1 MEVRLLA
8 TRRILYL
15 ALVTAALLVALPA
28 TAAQAGRLVTT
39 GHDADL
45 HCGGGGLSPFSAQ
58 CHFVEVATK
67 YVRGGAPD
75 PTKPVLILDNDEANG
90 GPDSGEYDMA
100 FAVDNA
106 FGLGNVPY
114 TVFEPQSPAWAA
126 EPLTT
131 DRYSAILVASD
142 YSCGGCD
149 LNPPTG
155 SGDSTADSDAINAR
169 KADIEA
175 FFNAG
180 GGIYVNAGAV
190 HGDGDAS
197 SGADVFYNFVPIP
210 VGGVQVSPPFCL
222 TPEGAFLGFEDP
234 PAGSD
239 EEGGCPDLSKSTGT
253 HDDIN
258 CCATHNSFEEPAAG
272 TALRVAERDTG
283 EDGIVSGDDFPETLF
298 AEGVISGGQIV
309 TPADLSITKVDS
321 ADPSRA
327 GRNLTYT
334 ITVTN
339 NGPNAATNVTVTDDL
354 PGSLRARSASASQGS
369 CSGTTTVTCAI
380 GNLAN
385 GASATVTIVIR
396 PSSAGTIS
404 NTATVS
410 ATEAD
415 SNTANNS
422 ATQATVISAA
432 PAGRVDRTKPRVS
445 VGGVQASGCSRT
457 AFTANIR
464 VRDASRLRRVVVTVD
479 GRTLRRTK
487 SKRFS
492 VSVPANNMRAGRHTL
507 RVLAVDA
514 RGNRRTVSRSF
525 RRCAPPVIAPVF
537 TG

>member
-15 ALVTAALLVALPA
+15 VLVTAALMVVLPA
-28 TAAQAGRLVTT
+28 AAAQAGRLIVT
-39 GHDADL
+39 GHDTDL
-45 HCGGGGLSPFSAQ
+45 HCGGGGGSQ
-58 CHFVEVATK
+58 CHFVEVATN
-67 YVRGGAPD
+67 YVRAGAPD
-75 PTKPVLILDNDEANG
+75 PTKPVLVLDNDEANG
-90 GPDSGEYDMA
+90 GGGNYDVVRA
-100 FAVDNA
+100 LDNA
-106 FGLGNVPY
+106 FGMGVVPRV
-114 TVFEPQSPAWAA
+114 VFEPQSAEWAA

-131 DRYSAILVASD
+131 DRYSAIIVASD
-142 YSCGGCD
+142 YQCGGCD
-149 LNPPTG
+149 LNPPQPG
-155 SGDSTADSDAINAR
+155 VDDSTADSDAINAR

-180 GGIYVNAGAV
+180 GGIFANAGGV
-190 HGDGDAS
+190 HGDGDPS
-197 SGADVFYNFVPIP
+197 SGADVYYNFVPIP
-210 VGGVQVSPPFCL
+210 VGGVEVTSPFCL
-222 TPEGAFLGFEDP
+222 TSEGQALGFEDQ
-234 PAGSD
+234 
-239 EEGGCPDLSKSTGT
+239 ECPDESKRSGT
-253 HDDIN
+253 RDDIN
-258 CCATHNSFEEPAAG
+258 CCATHNSFAEPAAG
-272 TALRVAERDTG
+272 TALKVSERDAAN
-283 EDGIVSGDDFPETLF
+283 FPETLF
-298 AEGVISGGQIV
+298 AEGIISGGQIV
-309 TPADLSITKVDS
+309 TPADLAITKVDS

-327 GRNLTYT
+327 GRDLTYT

-354 PGSLRARSASASQGS
+354 PGSLSARSSAASQGS
-369 CSGTTTVTCAI
+369 CSGTTVVTCAI

-385 GASATVTIVIR
+385 GASATVTIVVR

-415 SNTANNS
+415 NNTANNS

-432 PAGRVDRTKPRVS
+432 PAGRVDRTKPRIS

>member
-1 MEVRLLA
+1 MDVRLLA
-8 TRRILYL
+8 PRSIIRLGL
-15 ALVTAALLVALPA
+15 LTAALLVVLPA
-28 TAAQAGRLVTT
+28 TAAQAGRLVVT
-39 GHDADL
+39 GHDADF
-45 HCGGGGLSPFSAQ
+45 HCSGGSQ
-58 CHFVEVATK
+58 CHFVEVATN
-67 YVRGGAPD
+67 YVRAGAPD
-75 PTKPVLILDNDEANG
+75 PTKPVLVLDNDEDNG
-90 GPDSGEYDMA
+90 PGEYDFVEA
-100 FAVDNA
+100 LDNA
-106 FGLGNVPY
+106 FGVGVMPRV
-114 TVFEPQSPAWAA
+114 VFEPQSAEWAA

-142 YSCGGCD
+142 TSCGGCD
-149 LNPPTG
+149 LNPA
-155 SGDSTADSDAINAR
+155 GDTADSDAINAR

-180 GGIYVNAGAV
+180 GGIYANAGAD
-190 HGDGDAS
+190 HGDGDPS
-197 SGADVFYNFVPIP
+197 SGPDVFYNFVPIP

-222 TPEGAFLGFEDP
+222 TPEGAALGFEDP
-234 PAGSD
+234 AEGSE
-239 EEGGCPDLSKSTGT
+239 EEGGCPDLTKRTGT

-258 CCATHNSFEEPAAG
+258 CCATHNSFAEPEAG
-272 TALRVAERDTG
+272 TALKVAERDTG
-283 EDGIVSGDDFPETLF
+283 DDGIVSSDDFPETLF
-298 AEGVISGGQIV
+298 AEGVISGGKIV

-334 ITVTN
+334 ITVKN
-339 NGPNAATNVTVTDDL
+339 NGPNAATNVTVTDTL
-354 PGSLRARSASASQGS
+354 PSGLSARSSTASQGS

-385 GASATVTIVIR
+385 GASATVTVVVR
-396 PSSAGTIS
+396 PTKAGKIT
-404 NTATVS
+404 NTASVS

-415 SNTANNS
+415 NNTANNS
-422 ATQATVISAA
+422 ASQETTISAA
-432 PAGRVDRTKPRVS
+432 PPARVDRKKPTVS
-445 VGGVQASGCSRT
+445 VGGVQASGCSRV
-457 AFTANIR
+457 AFTATIR
-464 VRDASRLRRVVVTVD
+464 VRDASKLRRVVVTVD

-492 VSVPANNMRAGRHTL
+492 VSVPANDMRAGRHTL

>member
-15 ALVTAALLVALPA
+15 VLITAALMVVLPA
-28 TAAQAGRLVTT
+28 TAAQAGRLIVT
-39 GHDADL
+39 GHDADF
-45 HCGGGGLSPFSAQ
+45 HCSGGSQ
-58 CHFVEVATK
+58 CHFVEVATN
-67 YVRGGAPD
+67 YVRNGAPD
-75 PTKPVLILDNDEANG
+75 PTKPVLILDNDQDQGEG
-90 GPDSGEYDMA
+90 SGEYDFVDA
-100 FAVDNA
+100 LDNA
-106 FGLGNVPY
+106 FGAGVVPY
-114 TVFEPQSPAWAA
+114 VVFEPQSAAWAA

-142 YSCGGCD
+142 ESCGGCD
-149 LNPPTG
+149 LNPN
-155 SGDSTADSDAINAR
+155 GDTADSDAINAR
-169 KADIEA
+169 KGDIET

-180 GGIYVNAGAV
+180 GGIYANAGAT
-190 HGDGDAS
+190 HADGDPS
-197 SGADVFYNFVPIP
+197 DPDVFYNFVPIP
-210 VGGVQVSPPFCL
+210 VGGVQVNPPFCL
-222 TPEGAFLGFEDP
+222 TPEGAALGFEDTR
-234 PAGSD
+234 
-239 EEGGCPDLSKSTGT
+239 CPDESKRVGT
-253 HDDIN
+253 RDDIN
-258 CCATHNSFEEPAAG
+258 CCPTHNSFAEPDAG
-272 TALRVAERDTG
+272 TALKVSERDS
-283 EDGIVSGDDFPETLF
+283 ENFPETLF
-298 AEGVISGGQIV
+298 AEGIISGGQIV
-309 TPADLSITKVDS
+309 QPADLAITKVDS

-327 GRNLTYT
+327 GRDLTYT
-334 ITVTN
+334 ITVKN

-354 PGSLRARSASASQGS
+354 PGSLSARSSAASQGS
-369 CSGTTTVTCAI
+369 CSGTTVVTCAI

-385 GASATVTIVIR
+385 GASATVTIVVR

-415 SNTANNS
+415 QNTANNS

-445 VGGVQASGCSRT
+445 VGGVRASGCSRA

-464 VRDASRLRRVVVTVD
+464 VRDASKLRRVVVSVD

-492 VSVPANNMRAGRHTL
+492 VSIPANNMRAGRHTL